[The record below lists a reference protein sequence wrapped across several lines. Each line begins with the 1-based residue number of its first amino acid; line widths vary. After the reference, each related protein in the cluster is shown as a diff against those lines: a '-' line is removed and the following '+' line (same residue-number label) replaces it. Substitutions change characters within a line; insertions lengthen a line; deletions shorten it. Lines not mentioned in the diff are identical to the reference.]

1 MFTNFYEFC
10 KLAYGYTD
18 AEIEKLKANDEEVRQ
33 AAECVVRIIKSS
45 RMTSIEKQMAI
56 WQILH

>member
-10 KLAYGYTD
+10 KRTYNYTD
-18 AEIEKLKANDEEVRQ
+18 SELESLKANDEEVRQ
-33 AAECVVRIIKSS
+33 AAECIVRIIKSS
-45 RMTSIEKQMAI
+45 QMTSIEKQMAI